1 VFTAS
6 SLTGG
11 LAASGLW
18 LITARAVQGL
28 GAAMLAPATL
38 SLLTSRFTVPH
49 ERRKALSAWSTTSA
63 SGAAVGVLA
72 GGILTGLLSWRWV
85 LFVNIPIGIAVIVLT
100 LLAVSEP
107 RVDGP
112 RARLDILG
120 AVTVTLG
127 FTFLLY
133 GIVGTDTHP
142 WTSPQTVI
150 TLALGGVLLAAFVL
164 AETRVVKAPLIPFSV
179 FKRRSLTVAN
189 GVTTTIGAANFG
201 GYFFLSLYLQQ
212 VNGYPPLRAGL
223 AFLPI
228 GLSAFT
234 GSLISHR
241 LVDRIGARNQLIL
254 GTGIAAA
261 GLIWIAVTLTPV
273 VAYLSTLLGPLILF
287 GCGIGMSF
295 GAMAMAATHGVPAHQ
310 AGLASGLLN
319 TTRQV
324 GGAAG
329 LAVMATA
336 ASSLTH
342 GLSGAHSSAAALTA
356 GYKLAFLIA
365 GLGLAAGMLLAFALP
380 TAARERRDELRVPAT
395 APAGTPS
402 STDQRA

>member
-1 VFTAS
+1 MRIRTGSLSMGLRALRSAPPWVTLVVCCVGQFMVILDVMIVNVALPQMRHDLGLSVSAQEWVVNAYTLAFAGFLMLGGRAADLWGRRRIFLIGIAVFTVA

-11 LAASGLW
+11 LAANGLW

-38 SLLTSRFTVPH
+38 SLLTSRFTDPH

-85 LFVNIPIGIAVIVLT
+85 LFVNIPVGIAVIVPA

-120 AVTVTLG
+120 
-127 FTFLLY
+127 
-133 GIVGTDTHP
+133 
-142 WTSPQTVI
+142 
-150 TLALGGVLLAAFVL
+150 
-164 AETRVVKAPLIPFSV
+164 
-179 FKRRSLTVAN
+179 
-189 GVTTTIGAANFG
+189 
-201 GYFFLSLYLQQ
+201 
-212 VNGYPPLRAGL
+212 
-223 AFLPI
+223 
-228 GLSAFT
+228 
-234 GSLISHR
+234 
-241 LVDRIGARNQLIL
+241 
-254 GTGIAAA
+254 TGIAAA
-261 GLIWIAVTLTPV
+261 GLIWIAVTLAPD
-273 VAYLSTLLGPLILF
+273 VAYLSTVLGPLILF
-287 GCGIGMSF
+287 GCGIGVSF

-324 GGAAG
+324 GGATG

-336 ASSLTH
+336 ASSLTN
-342 GLSGAHSSAAALTA
+342 GLSGSHSSAAALTE

-380 TAARERRDELRVPAT
+380 TAARERRDELPVPAT

-402 STDQRA
+402 PTDLGSSGFQR